1 MQKQDKI
8 HEHPNFEDNLE
19 SGRIQMG
26 NGRKTHILGH
36 LLEPGDVL
44 EATDYYSSSS
54 GYFEPCPCP
63 GVVLVLGAGKGAI
76 WVRPS

>member
-1 MQKQDKI
+1 M
-8 HEHPNFEDNLE
+8 HP
-19 SGRIQMG
+19 SGMPSDAGQTSRPFG
-26 NGRKTHILGH
+26 YAVLGR

-44 EATDYYSSSS
+44 QATDVYSSSN

-63 GVVLVLGAGKGAI
+63 GITLQGTAPGVL

>member
-1 MQKQDKI
+1 
-8 HEHPNFEDNLE
+8 
-19 SGRIQMG
+19 MG
-26 NGRKTHILGH
+26 F

-44 EATDYYSSSS
+44 QAGDVYSSSS

-63 GVVLVLGAGKGAI
+63 GIALQGTAPGVL